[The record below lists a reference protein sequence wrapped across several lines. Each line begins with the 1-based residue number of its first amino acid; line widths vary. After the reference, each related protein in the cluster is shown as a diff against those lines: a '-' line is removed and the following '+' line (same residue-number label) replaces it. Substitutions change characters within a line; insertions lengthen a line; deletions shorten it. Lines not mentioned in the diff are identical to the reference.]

1 MRHASLCVVE
11 VLVDKLDAC
20 LSVYG
25 ALADIQINGIT
36 HVVGGLAQVT
46 VGGEGHNSNNSG
58 DADATVEGLADVGE
72 IGGGHCVVLG
82 WKRMECRLV
91 S

>member
-1 MRHASLCVVE
+1 MSVSLCGS
-11 VLVDKLDAC
+11 LWW
-20 LSVYG
+20 S
-25 ALADIQINGIT
+25 NGTT

-46 VGGEGHNSNNSG
+46 VGGERQGNDSL

-72 IGGGHCVVLG
+72 VGGGHCVVLG
-82 WKRMECRLV
+82 WNRMRCRLA

>member
-1 MRHASLCVVE
+1 VRHASLCVVE
-11 VLVDKLDAC
+11 VLVDKLDAS
-20 LSVYG
+20 LSVHV
-25 ALADIQINGIT
+25 ALAGIQINSTT

-46 VGGEGHNSNNSG
+46 VGGERHDSDNSG

-82 WKRMECRLV
+82 WNRMECGLV

>member
-1 MRHASLCVVE
+1 M
-11 VLVDKLDAC
+11 
-20 LSVYG
+20 SVSPCRSCG
-25 ALADIQINGIT
+25 WINGTT

-46 VGGEGHNSNNSG
+46 VGGERQGNDSL

-82 WKRMECRLV
+82 WNRMRCGLA

>member
-1 MRHASLCVVE
+1 M
-11 VLVDKLDAC
+11 
-20 LSVYG
+20 SVSPCG
-25 ALADIQINGIT
+25 SRWRLNGTT

-46 VGGEGHNSNNSG
+46 VGGERHDSSDSG

-72 IGGGHCVVLG
+72 VGGGHCVVLG
-82 WKRMECRLV
+82 WNRMECRLG

>member
-1 MRHASLCVVE
+1 VRHASLCVVE
-11 VLVDKLDAC
+11 VLVDKLEAC
-20 LSVYG
+20 LSVHV
-25 ALADIQINGIT
+25 ALIGIRINDTT

-82 WKRMECRLV
+82 
-91 S
+91 